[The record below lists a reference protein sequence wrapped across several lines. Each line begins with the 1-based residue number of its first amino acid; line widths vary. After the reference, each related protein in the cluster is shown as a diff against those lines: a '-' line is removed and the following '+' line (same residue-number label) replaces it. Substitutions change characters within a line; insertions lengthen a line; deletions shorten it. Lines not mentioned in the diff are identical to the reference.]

1 MKSGGILLFLAAPFA
16 LAIGCSSSN
25 NTAPGGGTNV
35 CSAPPAVDGANLL
48 KECSSCVSSG
58 ACQASA
64 PLDACCTWVA
74 QAHDPLVDG
83 IGLHRYSTSDPNAKP
98 DLSCL
103 AQPAM
108 FPADGGTPPTVTLT
122 GYVWLFSS
130 GQDSAGVKVEVF
142 KEKNPNTDGAIGDPV
157 GMPYVTSTMDKA
169 DPIDTSWNSKC
180 SGGCS
185 FRQYT
190 IMNVPTDTPLI
201 IKTSDGGSGS
211 WATLY
216 DYNIYFPSSAAQSGT
231 ATYDATAVAGADLS
245 TVAGT
250 VGQTVQPS
258 AGLLA
263 GEVHDCKDIRL
274 GGATVGTTVTTVSQ
288 VLYFTSD
295 EGNPLPTQAAYD
307 TSDLGLFGALNLPT
321 GQPVRVTATAQ
332 CPPGAPSS
340 VCNPGDNVMLG
351 TYVVQLYPGA
361 VTAIS
366 LRGRR
371 PWQQ

>member
-1 MKSGGILLFLAAPFA
+1 MKSGGILLFLAAPVA
-16 LAIGCSSSN
+16 LAIGCGSSN
-25 NTAPGGGTNV
+25 NTAPGAGGNI

-58 ACQASA
+58 SCQAGA

-74 QAHDPLVDG
+74 QARDPLADG
-83 IGLHRYSTSDPNAKP
+83 IGLHRYSTSNPNAKP

-103 AQPAM
+103 AQPATL
-108 FPADGGTPPTVTLT
+108 GTPQMVTLT

-130 GQDSAGVKVEVF
+130 GLDSQGVKIEVF
-142 KEKNPNTDGAIGDPV
+142 KEKNPNTDGTIGDPV
-157 GMPYVTSTMDKA
+157 GTPYTTSAMDMT
-169 DPIDTSWNSKC
+169 DSIDTSWNSKC

-190 IMNVPTDTPLI
+190 IKNVPTETPLI
-201 IKTSDGGSGS
+201 IKTSDGGSGN

-216 DYNIYFPSSAAQSGT
+216 DYNIYFPNSAVQNGT
-231 ATYDATAVAGADLS
+231 VTYDATAVAGMDLG

-250 VGQTVQPS
+250 VGQTVQPN

-274 GGATVGTTVTTVSQ
+274 GGATVGTTATNFSQ
-288 VLYFTSD
+288 ILYFTSD
-295 EGNPLPTQAAYD
+295 EGNPLPTNGASD
-307 TSDLGLFGALNLPT
+307 TSDLGLFGSLNLPT

-332 CPPGAPSS
+332 CPAGTPSS
-340 VCNPGDNVMLG
+340 VCKPGDDVMLG

-371 PWQQ
+371 PWQP

>member
-1 MKSGGILLFLAAPFA
+1 MTSGGFLLLIAAPFS
-16 LAIGCSSSN
+16 LAVGCGSSN
-25 NTAPGGGTNV
+25 GTAPGGGGGNA
-35 CSAPPAVDGANLL
+35 CAAPPAVDGANLL
-48 KECSSCVSSG
+48 AECSSCTSTGS
-58 ACQASA
+58 CQPSA
-64 PLDACCTWVA
+64 PLDACCTWVPESP
-74 QAHDPLVDG
+74 DPLADG

-103 AQPAM
+103 AQPATL
-108 FPADGGTPPTVTLT
+108 GTPQMVTLT

-130 GQDSAGVKVEVF
+130 GLDSTGVKVEVYT
-142 KEKNPNTDGAIGDPV
+142 EKNPNTDGTLGDLV
-157 GMPYVTSTMDKA
+157 GADTTDSTR
-169 DPIDTSWNSKC
+169 PTYPGDTSWNSKC
-180 SGGCS
+180 TPMCS

-190 IMNVPTDTPLI
+190 IKNVPTETPLV

-216 DYNIYFPSSAAQSGT
+216 DYDIYFPTSAVQSDT
-231 ATYDATAVAGADLS
+231 VAYDATAVAGADLS

-250 VGQTVQPS
+250 VGETIQPN

-274 GGATVGTTVTTVSQ
+274 GGATVGTTVTTGNQ

-295 EGNPLPTQAAYD
+295 EGNPLPTNSASD

-321 GQPVRVTATAQ
+321 GQPVRITATGQ
-332 CPPGAPSS
+332 CPAGAPSS
-340 VCNPGDNVMLG
+340 VCRPGDNVMLG

-371 PWQQ
+371 PWQR